1 MPTKANT
8 RVFSLNWKKFSLIL
22 EGVSLV
28 HEHFPPSSID
38 VDDVEPILDVIQKGV
53 GFIVG
58 LHLVLCGGKFI

>member
-1 MPTKANT
+1 
-8 RVFSLNWKKFSLIL
+8 L